1 MLFSVENKK
10 NNQLIDDNKNS
21 QPIKLKLAS
30 MLHPTKSTIKKESN
44 LMLPH
49 WYAKERKISPFLGE
63 LFLFSV
69 FPLSLLL
76 FSFLFIYFCLWGGGT

>member
-30 MLHPTKSTIKKESN
+30 MLHPTKSTIKREQ
-44 LMLPH
+44 LDV
-49 WYAKERKISPFLGE
+49 A
-63 LFLFSV
+63 
-69 FPLSLLL
+69 SLVR
-76 FSFLFIYFCLWGGGT
+76 